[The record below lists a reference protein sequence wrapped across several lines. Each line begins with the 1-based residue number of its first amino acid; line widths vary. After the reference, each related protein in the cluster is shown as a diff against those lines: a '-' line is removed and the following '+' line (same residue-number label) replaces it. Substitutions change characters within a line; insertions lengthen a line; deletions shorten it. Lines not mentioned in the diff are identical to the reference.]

1 MAQHFWAPHF
11 WVAQHFWTV
20 GMPGLSRGGDCGH
33 CRSELGVYVLGA
45 IGPAER
51 AWVDEHLAAC
61 QWCRDELAALAGLP
75 GLLRRVPPDLA
86 LRALTDAPGDTPS
99 GPDVNRLISRVSV
112 IRRRRRIT
120 AAAAALLIGTA
131 AAVGLH
137 ALQGRPASTTAA
149 VTQWTDT
156 DTGANATTG
165 TRATVR
171 YAAERWGTELEVR
184 VTGVPAGTRC
194 RLRVVDARGQGVA
207 AGGWVIRAGSRYTWY
222 PASAPWP
229 AASLRGFVISS
240 GSQTLVTVA
249 AR

>member
-1 MAQHFWAPHF
+1 
-11 WVAQHFWTV
+11 
-20 GMPGLSRGGDCGH
+20 MPGLSRGGDCAH

-51 AWVDEHLAAC
+51 AWVDQHLADC
-61 QWCRDELAALAGLP
+61 VWCREELAALAGLP

-86 LRALTDAPGDTPS
+86 LRALTDAPGDSPS
-99 GPDVNRLISRVSV
+99 GPDVDRLIGRVSV
-112 IRRRRRIT
+112 IRRRRRLT
-120 AAAAALLIGTA
+120 AAAAAMLIGLA
-131 AAVGLH
+131 AAAGLH
-137 ALQGRPASTTAA
+137 ALQGRPASATAA

-165 TRATVR
+165 ARAAVR

-194 RLRVVDARGQGVA
+194 QLRVIDAQGKGVA
-207 AGGWVIRAGSRYTWY
+207 AGGWVIRTGSRYTWY
-222 PASAPWP
+222 PASVPWP
-229 AASLRGFVISS
+229 PGSLHGFVISS
-240 GSQTLVTVA
+240 GGQALVTVA